1 MSVIDYDPLAIWYGE
16 ADVYDDGEDAVDLT
30 HLGDPFHEANEEFL
44 SDRKF
49 EIEQLDQNRLI
60 KVNNL
65 QQITNPVMFN
75 AGNGPSSDGLLSN
88 EIFGITK
95 EERSGIFAYLDL
107 NKKFIQPYYYKI
119 WLKIDRNIRGCVYET
134 QNFRISSD
142 GYLIPDD
149 NGETGIDFLVK
160 NIEKINFKD
169 TKKDVLLKALM
180 DGKKKNLIFTT
191 KFIVIPPYY
200 RDVETNSSGRVGVGE
215 INKLYVNLMN
225 NIRALSET
233 VDYGLNVSGG
243 VRGKI
248 QDIMLEIYNWFTV
261 GESIVG
267 GEHTGAGIFKKF
279 GVMRRS
285 VMSKTTDNSARLVL
299 SSANINVNTKEDM
312 MVNLDYSALPLSA
325 CCVIAYPFM
334 IYELRQFFG
343 NEFGGKLTYPYYVK
357 KTGEVSQVELEDPLI
372 EFSDERFDKEINEYI
387 YGWSNRLKPIYI
399 PNKENIPLTLRFKG
413 YSITEEEY
421 ARGIRENGKVIE
433 RDLTWMDL
441 LFICANRAVDGKV
454 ALITRY
460 PVNKSAAYYS
470 NIVRKSH

>member
-1 MSVIDYDPLAIWYGE
+1 MSVVEYDPLAIWYGE
-16 ADVYDDGEDAVDLT
+16 ADLYGDDEDAVDLT
-30 HLGDPFHEANEEFL
+30 HLGDPLHEANEEFL

-49 EIEQLDQNRLI
+49 KIEQLDQNRLI
-60 KVNNL
+60 KVNEL
-65 QQITNPVMFN
+65 KQITNPVMFN

-119 WLKIDRNIRGCVYET
+119 WLKIDRNIRSCVYET
-134 QNFRISSD
+134 QSFRINSD
-142 GYLIPDD
+142 GYLVLDE

-191 KFIVIPPYY
+191 KFIIIPPYY

-325 CCVIAYPFM
+325 CCVVAYPFM

-387 YGWSNRLKPIYI
+387 YGWSNRLKPIYV

-441 LFICANRAVDGKV
+441 LFICANRAVNGKV

>member
-1 MSVIDYDPLAIWYGE
+1 
-16 ADVYDDGEDAVDLT
+16 
-30 HLGDPFHEANEEFL
+30 
-44 SDRKF
+44 
-49 EIEQLDQNRLI
+49 
-60 KVNNL
+60 
-65 QQITNPVMFN
+65 
-75 AGNGPSSDGLLSN
+75 
-88 EIFGITK
+88 
-95 EERSGIFAYLDL
+95 
-107 NKKFIQPYYYKI
+107 
-119 WLKIDRNIRGCVYET
+119 
-134 QNFRISSD
+134 
-142 GYLIPDD
+142 
-149 NGETGIDFLVK
+149 
-160 NIEKINFKD
+160 
-169 TKKDVLLKALM
+169 
-180 DGKKKNLIFTT
+180 
-191 KFIVIPPYY
+191 
-200 RDVETNSSGRVGVGE
+200 
-215 INKLYVNLMN
+215 
-225 NIRALSET
+225 
-233 VDYGLNVSGG
+233 
-243 VRGKI
+243 
-248 QDIMLEIYNWFTV
+248 
-261 GESIVG
+261 
-267 GEHTGAGIFKKF
+267 
-279 GVMRRS
+279 
-285 VMSKTTDNSARLVL
+285 MSKTTDNSARLVL

-387 YGWSNRLKPIYI
+387 YGWSNRLKPIYV

-460 PVNKSAAYYS
+460 PVNISAAYYS